1 MSREEL
7 RIPLF
12 LVKKFLC
19 SASPLRPYHVTAG
32 SLINPKYPLSVGAT
46 PLHLCLWE
54 RHASALICFPQY
66 YLVVFIL
73 VSTCFILFSWLL
85 CLGIRF
91 STNVSLETC
100 SLHILGASSDS
111 DLLGLTVLSL
121 FRFFYC
127 LTLVLETEKLQEF
140 IVNMLWKS
148 EASVFCETRAY
159 FPYQN

>member
-1 MSREEL
+1 ME
-7 RIPLF
+7 
-12 LVKKFLC
+12 
-19 SASPLRPYHVTAG
+19 A
-32 SLINPKYPLSVGAT
+32 
-46 PLHLCLWE
+46 
-54 RHASALICFPQY
+54 
-66 YLVVFIL
+66 
-73 VSTCFILFSWLL
+73 
-85 CLGIRF
+85 
-91 STNVSLETC
+91 SLETC